1 MRTGGEHS
9 AAQAAEHSV
18 AITGYGTRCQPA
30 SLTSADDNFCMVTVF
45 GQYSERY
52 IHGMTTTVSVKLAD
66 EIVSWLD
73 GKPEGRSA
81 YLRQLVENARRAEID
96 NRDLAII
103 EAYGGDVADLVVS
116 PDAEEWAKA
125 ATEWDGVDL

>member
-1 MRTGGEHS
+1 MRTGGEHT
-9 AAQAAEHSV
+9 AAQAAEHSA
-18 AITGYGTRCQPA
+18 AITGYGTRCQLA

-52 IHGMTTTVSVKLAD
+52 IHGMTTTVSVKLTD